1 MISEDSHNLAGS
13 EKRFSGVGVSPG
25 IALAHAFVRSNFFI
39 EPDKYIID
47 DSAKDDEIF
56 RLEHSIEET
65 KKQIE
70 LLKNQVSEAT
80 SGEGE
85 ENIFDAHLLVLED
98 KVVLDEVRR
107 DVRENNLNIEHAF
120 YKTMSRYIDTL
131 RKINDGY
138 LRERVID
145 IEDVMRRVLRNLS
158 LGEKAEHSAR
168 NTHVL
173 VVPELT
179 PSDTAQMDHSLVK
192 GFATEVGSYTS
203 HAAIIARS
211 LGLPAVVGIYR
222 FCRQVHTGD
231 QLLIDGYNG
240 VVVINPS
247 AETLSEYELL
257 KKEKD
262 KVSKELEKIIDKD
275 AKTKDGRLITLSA
288 NIEFAYESDLAKNN
302 GAKGVGLFRTEFF
315 YMNASDV
322 PDEEEQF
329 RIYSEVS
336 NSVKPNSVIIRTLD
350 IGGDKLPENSVE
362 AELNP
367 FLGWRGIRVSL
378 CRPEMFKTQLR
389 AVLRAASSARI
400 GIMFPM
406 ISTLDELKRAKE
418 LLNEAENEL
427 LHEGIVYERP
437 AEIGAMIEVP
447 SAALVADQ
455 LAKEV
460 DFFSV
465 GTNDL
470 VQYTMAVDRIN
481 ERVSDLYQPLNPA
494 VVRLLKE
501 TVNAGHAAGIWVGVC
516 GEMASDLYFTPLLIG
531 LGFDELSVGAPRVPA
546 IKYAI
551 RSLDYNVCQSMA
563 ADALSDINPDEILS
577 RCKKIALD
585 SYPELIG

>member
-1 MISEDSHNLAGS
+1 MIPEDDHKLAS
-13 EKRFSGVGVSPG
+13 AEKRFSGIGVSSG
-25 IALAHAFVRSNFFI
+25 IALAHAHVRNNFFV

-47 DSAKDDEIF
+47 HKAKDEEIS
-56 RLEHSIEET
+56 RLENAIVDT
-65 KKQIE
+65 KEQIE
-70 LLKNQVSEAT
+70 LLKNQVREAT
-80 SGEGE
+80 KSKGE

-107 DVRENNLNIEHAF
+107 NVREDNLNIEYAF
-120 YKTMSRYIDTL
+120 YKTMSHYIEAL
-131 RKINDGY
+131 RKIDDRY
-138 LRERVID
+138 LRERVVD
-145 IEDVMRRVLRNLS
+145 IEDVMRRVLRNLAS
-158 LGEKAEHSAR
+158 GEKAEHSAR
-168 NTHVL
+168 HTHVL

-179 PSDTAQMDHSLVK
+179 PSDTAQMNHSLVQ

-211 LGLPAVVGIYR
+211 LGLPAVVGIHR
-222 FCRQVHTGD
+222 FCEEVHTGD
-231 QLLIDGYNG
+231 KLLIDGYNG

-247 AETLSEYELL
+247 PSTLSEYELL

-262 KVSKELEKIIDKD
+262 KISEGLEKLIDKE
-275 AKTKDGRLITLSA
+275 AETKDGRKITLSA

-315 YMNASDV
+315 YMNSSSA
-322 PDEEEQF
+322 PDEEQQF
-329 RIYSEVS
+329 QTYSEVA
-336 NSVKPNSVIIRTLD
+336 NTVDPNNVIIRTLD
-350 IGGDKLPENSVE
+350 IGGDKLHENSVK

-367 FLGWRGIRVSL
+367 FLGWRGVRVSL
-378 CRPEMFKTQLR
+378 GRPDIFKVQLR
-389 AVLRAASSARI
+389 AILRAASLAKV

-406 ISTLDELKRAKE
+406 ISTLDELKQAKQ

-427 LHEGIVYERP
+427 INEGVPYERP

-447 SAALVADQ
+447 SAALIADQ

-470 VQYTMAVDRIN
+470 IQYTMAVDRIN
-481 ERVSDLYQPLNPA
+481 ERVADLYQPLNPA

-501 TVNAGHAAGIWVGVC
+501 TINAGHDAGIWVGVC
-516 GEMASDLYFTPLLIG
+516 GEMASDLFFTPLLIG

-551 RSLDYNVCQSMA
+551 RSLDYDVCKSMA
-563 ADALSDINPDEILS
+563 EAALSDISPDQILE
-577 RCKKIALD
+577 RCKKIARD

>member
-1 MISEDSHNLAGS
+1 MISEDSHNLTGS

-47 DSAKDDEIF
+47 DSAKDDEIS
-56 RLEHSIEET
+56 RLENSIEET

-70 LLKNQVSEAT
+70 VLKNQVREAT

-107 DVRENNLNIEHAF
+107 DVLEDNLNIEYAF

-168 NTHVL
+168 NAHVL

-247 AETLSEYELL
+247 TETLSEYELL

-275 AKTKDGRLITLSA
+275 AETKDGRSITLSA

-315 YMNASDV
+315 YMNASGA

-329 RIYSEVS
+329 RTYSEVS
-336 NSVKPNSVIIRTLD
+336 NRVKPNSVIIRTLD
-350 IGGDKLPENSVE
+350 IGGDKLPENSVG

-427 LHEGIVYERP
+427 MHEGVVYERP
-437 AEIGAMIEVP
+437 AEIGAMIEVVGEAKAERP
-447 SAALVADQ
+447 
-455 LAKEV
+455 LAPKPIDFKKASRAKKNDIVYTYIFEV
-460 DFFSV
+460 IFYLKHSFF
-465 GTNDL
+465 
-470 VQYTMAVDRIN
+470 
-481 ERVSDLYQPLNPA
+481 
-494 VVRLLKE
+494 
-501 TVNAGHAAGIWVGVC
+501 
-516 GEMASDLYFTPLLIG
+516 
-531 LGFDELSVGAPRVPA
+531 
-546 IKYAI
+546 
-551 RSLDYNVCQSMA
+551 
-563 ADALSDINPDEILS
+563 
-577 RCKKIALD
+577 
-585 SYPELIG
+585 

>member
-1 MISEDSHNLAGS
+1 MASEDNHNAANA
-13 EKRFSGVGVSPG
+13 EKRFSGIGVSFG
-25 IALAHAFVRSNFFI
+25 IALAHAFVRNSFFV

-47 DSAKDDEIF
+47 DFAKDDEIS
-56 RLEHSIEET
+56 RLEDSIEVT
-65 KKQIE
+65 KGQIE
-70 LLKNQVSEAT
+70 LLKNQVREAAST
-80 SGEGE
+80 QGE

-98 KVVLDEVRR
+98 AVVLDEVRR
-107 DVRENNLNIEHAF
+107 NVREDNLNIEYAF
-120 YKTMSRYIDTL
+120 YRTMSNYIETL
-131 RKINDGY
+131 RKIDDSY
-138 LRERVID
+138 LRERVVD
-145 IEDVMRRVLRNLS
+145 IEDVMRRVIRNLS
-158 LGEKAEHSAR
+158 SGEKAEHSAR
-168 NTHVL
+168 HDHVL

-179 PSDTAQMDHSLVK
+179 PSDTAQMDHSLVQ
-192 GFATEVGSYTS
+192 GFATEIGSYTS

-211 LGLPAVVGIYR
+211 LGLPAVVGLNG
-222 FCRQVHTGD
+222 FCEQVHTGD

-240 VVVINPS
+240 LVVINPS
-247 AETLSEYELL
+247 ESTISEYELL

-262 KVSKELEKIIDKD
+262 KLSKGLEKFIDKD
-275 AKTKDGRLITLSA
+275 AETKDGRKITLSA

-315 YMNASDV
+315 YMNASGA
-322 PDEEEQF
+322 PNEEEQF
-329 RIYSEVS
+329 QTYSEVA
-336 NSVKPNSVIIRTLD
+336 NRVDPESVIIRTLD
-350 IGGDKLPENSVE
+350 IGGDKLLESSVK

-378 CRPEMFKTQLR
+378 CRPKIFKAQLR
-389 AVLRAASSARI
+389 AILRAASSAPI

-418 LLNEAENEL
+418 LLYEAENEL
-427 LHEGIVYERP
+427 INEGAVYQRP

-447 SAALVADQ
+447 SAALIADQ

-470 VQYTMAVDRIN
+470 VQYTLAVDRIN
-481 ERVSDLYQPLNPA
+481 EKVSDLYQPLNPA
-494 VVRLLKE
+494 VVRLLRE
-501 TVNAGHAAGIWVGVC
+501 TIRAGHDAGIWVGVC
-516 GEMASDLYFTPLLIG
+516 GEMASDLYFTPLLVG

-551 RSLDYNVCQSMA
+551 RSLDYNVCKSMA
-563 ADALSDINPDEILS
+563 EDALSDISPDQILE